1 LYRQRH
7 LDGRRCFAAETLALW
22 ARTFKELIVIERYIV
37 KTVTPLL
44 YAAGFVPVLLAVWQI
59 VTFVEYNIGF
69 DNFTTIYANGDVV
82 AAITVLFV
90 DFIVFGALSRAL
102 IWLEQLRIPTVSD
115 HLRHCALIYAG
126 LLLLLFIL
134 VASYESQAGGLGYG
148 LGIVVFVIGAYAAFL
163 DASILFLNRRRL
175 NRAER
180 RGAR

>member
-1 LYRQRH
+1 M
-7 LDGRRCFAAETLALW
+7 T
-22 ARTFKELIVIERYIV
+22 ERYIV

-44 YAAGFVPVLLAVWQI
+44 YVAGFVPVLLAVWQI

-69 DNFTTIYANGDVV
+69 YNHKPGIGLDNFTTIYANGDVV

-90 DFIVFGALSRAL
+90 GFIVFGTLSQAL
-102 IWLEQLRIPTVSD
+102 IWLEQLRVPTVSD
-115 HLRHCALIYAG
+115 HLRHCALIYAS

-148 LGIVVFVIGAYAAFL
+148 LGIVLFVIGAYAAFI

-175 NRAER
+175 NHAEH
-180 RGAR
+180 GAVR